1 MNSEVIFRIPCNVN
15 LEEVVPSHLKGDARK
30 RFLDRCAYLLHL
42 LCQPQNKSTLDKNI
56 DDGYRSFMAKYLRN
70 VLGTMY
76 KQVLQCLYYNGIITI
91 DHRWVIGHKSKGYSL
106 TNQYKNQQLSDYEV
120 KSHVVIKQYRILRE
134 EYQAEQKKYAKR
146 FPKCINQLSLPWQIN
161 EEACLDWISAFKQ
174 KLFVGLDKSTTI
186 QKDIRDEIRNR
197 YTGHYNLIEQTILNL
212 NAKKAEYKID
222 TQAYRLHT
230 AFTNLPRPIKNFLT
244 IDGRKLVVLDIK
256 NSQPLLF
263 TWLANSDFWKS
274 EKTEKFKTTLKY
286 IDPTL
291 YKDISTEHKED
302 KSQVIKML
310 KSLEIQAD
318 KGSQHVSFSKLVT
331 SGALY
336 EFIQKEFKGKYLEHN
351 VDRFGTRS
359 LTKAEVM
366 RIFFLDTAKANHAFY
381 APFKKF
387 AKLFPVESKIMHL
400 IKSCGY
406 NRFPILLQKLES
418 YLMLEKIGESM
429 PDSIP
434 FLTVHDSLIFSED
447 ATNIDTVTKL
457 IINRF
462 QENICVAPQI
472 NNPESLYPESAFN
485 QLDSYVEEKLLKMEI
500 KHGTGLDQSQFED
513 ISF

>member
-1 MNSEVIFRIPCNVN
+1 MKSEVIFRIPCNIN
-15 LEEVVPSHLKGDARK
+15 LEVVVPSHLKGDARK
-30 RFLDRCAYLLHL
+30 RYLDRCAYLLHM
-42 LCQPQNKSTLDKNI
+42 LCQPQNKSILDKSFNE
-56 DDGYRSFMAKYLRN
+56 GYRYFMAKYLRN

-76 KQVLQCLYYNGIITI
+76 KQVVMCLEHKGIITV
-91 DHRWVIGHKSKGYSL
+91 DHSWVIGYKSKGYSL
-106 TNQYKNQQLSDYEV
+106 TTQYKYQELTDYEI
-120 KSHVVIKQYRILRE
+120 KSHTVTKQYRTIKK
-134 EYQAEQKKYAKR
+134 EYQKEQKKYSKK

-174 KLFVGLDKSTTI
+174 KLFVSLDKSTTI
-186 QKDIRDEIRNR
+186 RKDTRDKIRNR
-197 YTGHYNLIEQTILNL
+197 YTEHYNHIEQTILNL
-212 NAKKAEYKID
+212 KAKKAEYIID

-263 TWLANSDFWKS
+263 TWLANCNFWESK
-274 EKTEKFKTTLKY
+274 KTEQYKTTLKY
-286 IDPTL
+286 IDPSL
-291 YKDISTEHKED
+291 YKDISTKHKEP

-310 KSLEIQAD
+310 KSLESQAD
-318 KGSQHVSFSKLVT
+318 RGSQHVSFSKLVT
-331 SGALY
+331 SGELY
-336 EFIQKEFKGKYLEHN
+336 EFIQKEFKGQYIEHN
-351 VDRFGTRS
+351 IDRFSTRS

-366 RIFFLDTAKANHAFY
+366 RIFFFDTAKANRTFY
-381 APFKKF
+381 KPFKQF
-387 AKLFPVESKIMHL
+387 AKLFPIESDIMKL

-406 NRFPILLQKLES
+406 TRFPILLQKLES

-434 FLTVHDSLIFSED
+434 FLTVHDSLIFTD
-447 ATNIDTVTKL
+447 DDTNIDTVTKL

-472 NNPESLYPESAFN
+472 NNPESLYPERAFN
-485 QLDSYVEEKLLKMEI
+485 QLDSYVEEKLLKMELQ
-500 KHGTGLDQSQFED
+500 HGNGRDQSEFEE

>member
-1 MNSEVIFRIPCNVN
+1 MKGDVIFRIPCNIN
-15 LEEVVPSHLKGDARK
+15 LDEVVPSHLKGDARK

-42 LCQPQNKSTLDKNI
+42 LCQPQNKSRLDKNI
-56 DDGYRSFMAKYLRN
+56 NNSYRYFMVKYLRN

-76 KQVLQCLYYNGIITI
+76 KQFLVCLEYNGFITV
-91 DHRWVIGHKSKGYSL
+91 DHSWVIGHKSKGYSL
-106 TNQYKNQQLSDYEV
+106 TTQYKDQELTDYEI
-120 KSHVVIKQYRILRE
+120 KSHMVTKQYRTLKK
-134 EYQAEQKKYAKR
+134 EYQKEQKKYAKR

-161 EEACLDWISAFKQ
+161 EEACLDWISAFKH

-186 QKDIRDEIRNR
+186 RKDTRDEIRNL
-197 YTGHYNLIEQTILNL
+197 YTVHYSHIEQTILNL
-212 NAKKAEYKID
+212 KAKKVEYKID

-274 EKTEKFKTTLKY
+274 EKTEQYKTTLKY
-286 IDPTL
+286 IDPSL
-291 YKDISTEHKED
+291 YKDISTKHKED

-318 KGSQHVSFSKLVT
+318 RGSQHVSFSKLVT
-331 SGALY
+331 SGELY
-336 EFIQKEFKGKYLEHN
+336 EFIQKEFKGKYIEHN

-366 RIFFLDTAKANHAFY
+366 RIFFFDTAKANHAFY

-418 YLMLEKIGESM
+418 YLMLEKTGESM

-434 FLTVHDSLIFSED
+434 FLTVHDSLIFTD
-447 ATNIDTVTKL
+447 DDTNIDTVTKL

-472 NNPESLYPESAFN
+472 NNPESLYPQRAFDK
-485 QLDSYVEEKLLKMEI
+485 LDSYVEEKLLKMEI
-500 KHGTGLDQSQFED
+500 NHGTGIDQSEFD
-513 ISF
+513 VTFF